1 MTLCPALGP
10 EDTKMNR
17 TLSGQFTHQEHETQ
31 IFHLII
37 IGGWGLETV
46 GADTGYSRRRHQK
59 LLTLIPV
66 GKQPG

>member
-37 IGGWGLETV
+37 IGGWGMGKV
-46 GADTGYSRRRHQK
+46 GS
-59 LLTLIPV
+59 
-66 GKQPG
+66 